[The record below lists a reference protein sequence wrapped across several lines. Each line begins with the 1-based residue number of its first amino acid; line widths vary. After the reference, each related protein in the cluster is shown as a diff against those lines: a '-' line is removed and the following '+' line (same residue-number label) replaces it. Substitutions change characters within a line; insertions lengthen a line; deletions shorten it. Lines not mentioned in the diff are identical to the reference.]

1 LLLFVGIGG
10 AFLAY
15 REYGSAFSPEE
26 AQQSQPTELS
36 QPESSSTTPS
46 TQSTDEGWATTIAQD
61 ASPSLATQGETMG
74 FGHRIALT
82 FDDGP
87 DPTTTPAILDILRT
101 YNLKATFFVV
111 GARAEQHPE
120 LIKRIVNEGHT
131 LGNHTY
137 YHMDLTKVN
146 PGQVLEELQDW
157 QAVIDQALGR
167 HFQVTLFRPP
177 CAASYDANPAKLPA
191 LQEALREQKMYRVM
205 WTIDSNDWALKDQPE
220 SIVANL
226 AQNTPE
232 SGGVILFHDT
242 QAQTVQ
248 ALSKILDNY
257 EQDGYKFTTVRGL
270 LAEKYGVDPN
280 SIEDGPENSQPAGAL
295 PPLTPSGNNVP
306 ENLSSLAECL
316 TYSGSTS

>member
-1 LLLFVGIGG
+1 
-10 AFLAY
+10 
-15 REYGSAFSPEE
+15 
-26 AQQSQPTELS
+26 
-36 QPESSSTTPS
+36 
-46 TQSTDEGWATTIAQD
+46 
-61 ASPSLATQGETMG
+61 
-74 FGHRIALT
+74 
-82 FDDGP
+82 
-87 DPTTTPAILDILRT
+87 
-101 YNLKATFFVV
+101 
-111 GARAEQHPE
+111 
-120 LIKRIVNEGHT
+120 
-131 LGNHTY
+131 
-137 YHMDLTKVN
+137 
-146 PGQVLEELQDW
+146 
-157 QAVIDQALGR
+157 
-167 HFQVTLFRPP
+167 
-177 CAASYDANPAKLPA
+177 
-191 LQEALREQKMYRVM
+191 MYRVM

-257 EQDGYKFTTVRGL
+257 EQDGYKFTTVRDL

-280 SIEDGPENSQPAGAL
+280 SIEDDPETSQPAGAL